1 MEPLANNVKIEQ
13 FPFWQPVVFDDE
25 TPITSDSSIYDK
37 LWRLGSWADQF
48 ASLGSIQ
55 LNVKPERINI
65 RKFSFE
71 ENEQQNI
78 PMWHTA
84 VKGALYALSFFT
96 LPLAA
101 LVIKII
107 FKWRLNAI
115 TMLKHNPNT
124 FLAGKEIGKTRI
136 VLVTG
141 SLLEETTE
149 AVVNAANAKLQAGGG
164 ICGAFHAQAGDG
176 IFDECDTILKKQK
189 RNAIATGE
197 AVLTTAGDL
206 RSPPDQEPDTCEA
219 VLTTADDS
227 MSPPDQE
234 PRIKTIV
241 HAVGPI
247 FDEKEEKNA
256 GYLEEQAELLAQAYT
271 SSLELITD
279 PNDHSDYVSDEIVDP
294 KPMRTIGFPSI
305 STGIYKFP
313 LDTAAAAALGAVKTF
328 IEENPDA
335 LDEVRFVFFP
345 LDKDK
350 QKTAQFYVDA
360 LNNL

>member
-115 TMLKHNPNT
+115 AMLKDNPNN

-141 SLLEETTE
+141 NLFDETTE
-149 AVVNAANAKLQAGGG
+149 AVVNAAQVSLEAGGG
-164 ICGAFHAQAGDG
+164 VCGYFHDNAGQG
-176 IFDECDTILKKQK
+176 VFDECKEILKKQK
-189 RNAIATGE
+189 RQAIDTGE

-206 RSPPDQEPDTCEA
+206 
-219 VLTTADDS
+219 
-227 MSPPDQE
+227 MSPLDKE

-241 HAVGPI
+241 HAVGPQ
-247 FDEKEEKNA
+247 FDKKKEENE
-256 GYLEEQAELLAQAYT
+256 GYLKEQADLLAQAYT

-279 PNDHSDYVSDEIVDP
+279 PNDHSDYVSDDIVDP
-294 KPMRTIGFPSI
+294 EPMRTIGFPSI
-305 STGIYKFP
+305 STGIYHFP

-335 LDEVRFVFFP
+335 LDEVRFVFLP

-350 QKTAQFYVDA
+350 QKTAEPYVKA

>member
-1 MEPLANNVKIEQ
+1 MEPPKDNIKVDQ
-13 FPFWQPVVFDDE
+13 FPFWQPVVFEDE
-25 TPITSDSSIYDK
+25 TPITSDTPFYDK

-48 ASLGSIQ
+48 ASLGSTQ

-71 ENEQQNI
+71 ENEEQNI

-84 VKGALYALSFFT
+84 VKGALYAMSFFT

-115 TMLKHNPNT
+115 TMLKDNSNT

-141 SLLEETTE
+141 SLLDETTE

-176 IFDECDTILKKQK
+176 IFDECEEILKKQQRK
-189 RNAIATGE
+189 AIDTGE

-206 RSPPDQEPDTCEA
+206 
-219 VLTTADDS
+219 

-247 FDEKEEKNA
+247 FNEKKEKVE
-256 GYLEEQAELLAQAYT
+256 GYLQEQAELLAQAYT

-279 PNDHSDYVSDEIVDP
+279 PNGHSDAVSDGIVDP
-294 KPMRTIGFPSI
+294 EPMRTIGFPSI

-350 QKTAQFYVDA
+350 QQTAEYYVEA